1 MRVFLISCLAVVVVA
16 LAALLTLYPLQKRAS
31 EKAFTTEG
39 ARISPS
45 WSARQIFSKPKT
57 APNTVAMAMPA
68 SEGMSEAECVSTA
81 WSMILADFS
90 SSPTDEATCE
100 Y

>member
-1 MRVFLISCLAVVVVA
+1 MRVFLIACLAVVILAV
-16 LAALLTLYPLQKRAS
+16 AALLTLNPFQRRAS

-39 ARISPS
+39 ARITAT
-45 WSARQIFSKPKT
+45 WSARQLFSRPKA

-68 SEGMSEAECVSTA
+68 SEGLADEQCTSSA
-81 WSMILADFS
+81 WTMILADFS
-90 SSPTDEATCE
+90 SSPTDEPACE

>member
-16 LAALLTLYPLQKRAS
+16 LAALLTLYPVQKRAS

-45 WSARQIFSKPKT
+45 WSARQIFAKPKA

-68 SEGMSEAECVSTA
+68 SEGMAEGECVSSA

-90 SSPTDEATCE
+90 SSPTDEPTCE